1 MKRLTAVLFAGLLVI
16 SACGGD
22 DDGDDASD
30 DTTEETTETTDE
42 EAALTLDEW
51 VEEADA
57 ICEEAND
64 AGDEVGSP
72 ASIDDVIEM
81 APDLYDVSEAQYDD
95 LVALGLP
102 DEQADDVE
110 EALALLEE
118 QLGILEEI
126 VDAGDDE
133 EAINELLEEGAALG
147 EEADAIAADLG
158 LEVCGAGGDVDSDTT
173 VTTDSDTTDTTLS
186 ADAGLSELLAAGLG
200 DLGLT
205 SEESTCVS
213 DGMVAEYS
221 VTELAELD
229 PNDPAVQS
237 VIVEILL
244 TCVTPERI
252 VELDLQ

>member
-1 MKRLTAVLFAGLLVI
+1 MKRVMAVLFAGMLVI
-16 SACGGD
+16 GACSSD
-22 DDGDDASD
+22 DDGGDESSD
-30 DTTEETTETTDE
+30 DTTEETTETTEE

-57 ICEEAND
+57 ICEEANE

-72 ASIDDVIEM
+72 ESVADVIEL
-81 APDLYDVSEAQYDD
+81 APDLYDVAEAQYED
-95 LVALGLP
+95 LVDLGLP
-102 DEQADDVE
+102 DEEADTVE
-110 EALALLEE
+110 EALELLDE
-118 QLGILEEI
+118 QLSILEQI

-133 EAINELLEEGAALG
+133 EAVTELLEEGQAISD
-147 EEADAIAADLG
+147 EADGLAADLG
-158 LEVCGAGGDVDSDTT
+158 LEVCGAGEGSDSTT
-173 VTTDSDTTDTTLS
+173 TTEGDTTDTTLS

-205 SEESTCVS
+205 AEESSCVS

-237 VIVEILL
+237 VIVEILF

-252 VELDLQ
+252 VELNLQ